1 MRVFLNRSFQ
11 RFCVKAKISEEALSE
26 AIERA
31 EQGLIDADLGGGV
44 IKQRI
49 PRPNEGRSGGFR
61 SVVIYRTNERSFFV
75 HGFAKNDTE
84 NISASELKDLK
95 ELGRILLSASET
107 EITSLVDQGKLKE
120 VKYGR
125 QDL

>member
-1 MRVFLNRSFQ
+1 MRVFLNQSFQ
-11 RFCVKAKISEEALSE
+11 RFCSKAKISDEALSE
-26 AIERA
+26 AIDRA
-31 EQGLIDADLGGGV
+31 ERGLIDADLGGGV

-61 SVVIYRTNERSFFV
+61 SIVIFRTNERSFFV
-75 HGFAKNDTE
+75 HGFSKNDVG

-95 ELGRILLSASET
+95 ELGQILLNASDS
-107 EITSLVDQGKLKE
+107 EIGSLVEQGKLRE
-120 VKYGR
+120 MSYGK